1 MIRRIEGLNFRCLR
15 DVSQLVG
22 SFQMLVG
29 PNASGKSTFLD
40 CVGFVGDLLQ
50 TGPLQAITGSL
61 KGRAPR
67 AADPAHLCWM
77 RKGHRFEIAVELDI
91 PEKLQNKLKERK
103 NKTTQRQ
110 REHKIARYEVAIETG
125 EHGRQVSIVG
135 ENLWLTPGELKGQA
149 KQERTLFPMPR
160 GPRTWI
166 VRPPNKQAPGWRKVV
181 SKNPDSGND
190 YFQAET
196 TNWNNPFRLG
206 PGKSAL
212 ANLPEDEERFPVA
225 VWVKRLLMEGI
236 ARVELDAQA
245 MRRASPPGAGEQFV
259 PDGSNLP
266 WVVEHLRV
274 QHPDRFDDWVAHLR
288 TGLPDLRNVVTVER
302 EDDRSRYLV
311 LEYENDLKAPS
322 WVISDGTLRMMA
334 LTLLAYLPAA
344 ETIYLIEE
352 PENGIHPKA
361 LETVFQ
367 SLSSVYDGQVLCAS
381 HSPVVLGLTEAKQLL
396 CFAKG
401 EDGATDIVRG
411 DEHPRLSD
419 WKGSLD
425 LGVLL
430 AAGVLG

>member
-1 MIRRIEGLNFRCLR
+1 MIGRIEGLNFRCLR
-15 DVSQLVG
+15 DVSQLIG

-50 TGPLQAITGSL
+50 AGPLQAITGSL

-77 RKGHRFEIAVELDI
+77 RQGRRFEIAVELDI
-91 PEKLQNKLKERK
+91 PQKLQTTLKERK
-103 NKTTQRQ
+103 NKS
-110 REHKIARYEVAIETG
+110 EHKIARYEVAIDTG
-125 EHGRQVSIVG
+125 EEGGQVSIVG
-135 ENLWLTPGELKGQA
+135 ENLWLTPGDLNSQA
-149 KQERTLFPMPR
+149 KQERMLFPMPKPQR
-160 GPRTWI
+160 ECI
-166 VRPPNKQAPGWRKVV
+166 VRAPNKRTPDGWRKVV

-196 TNWNNPFRLG
+196 TGWNNPFRLG

-225 VWVKRLLMEGI
+225 VWAKRLLMEGV

-266 WVVEHLRV
+266 WVVEGLREK
-274 QHPDRFDDWVAHLR
+274 HPDRFADWVEHLR
-288 TGLPDLRNVVTVER
+288 TGLPDLTNVEAVER
-302 EDDRSRYLV
+302 KDDRHRYLV
-311 LEYENDLKAPS
+311 LVYKNGLKAPS
-322 WVISDGTLRMMA
+322 WAISDGTLRMMA
-334 LTLLAYLPAA
+334 LTLLAYLPTA

-381 HSPVVLGLTEAKQLL
+381 HSPVALGLTEAKQLI
-396 CFAKG
+396 CFAKD

-419 WKGSLD
+419 WKGALD
-425 LGVLL
+425 LGVLF